1 MRDSSR
7 VEPVVYREE
16 VLTIMRVLS
25 DIRLEL
31 ERINRTLGGD
41 NGGVGALADE
51 KYISLTTGSI
61 LRFESGGRLVLRKTS
76 QQNGPRQ
83 NADQPAVFDHRH
95 AFEVLLLQRA
105 KRFVEVHRLSLIH
118 I

>member
-31 ERINRTLGGD
+31 ERINRTLGGG
-41 NGGVGALADE
+41 NGEEEEEEDA
-51 KYISLTTGSI
+51 
-61 LRFESGGRLVLRKTS
+61 
-76 QQNGPRQ
+76 
-83 NADQPAVFDHRH
+83 
-95 AFEVLLLQRA
+95 
-105 KRFVEVHRLSLIH
+105 
-118 I
+118 